1 LADGKPAEFSNI
13 AVENFPSLAGFNSST
28 KLFMKRS
35 LFTVVSGIAL
45 SSFSL
50 SSCDTPTGAGAGYG
64 AAAGAIIG
72 GAATGHVRGAAI
84 GAAAGAATGA
94 LIGHSIQED
103 RARAYGPVPPGGWP
117 LARYTNTPGVFRSP
131 YTGRRYDLSDVPPG
145 GLTRDIDTGQ
155 LFRRPYRGYY

>member
-1 LADGKPAEFSNI
+1 MKG
-13 AVENFPSLAGFNSST
+13 NSI
-28 KLFMKRS
+28 
-35 LFTVVSGIAL
+35 VVISVITL
-45 SSFSL
+45 SSVVL

-72 GAATGHVRGAAI
+72 GAATGNVRGAAI

-94 LIGHSIQED
+94 LVGHAIQED

-131 YTGRRYDLSDVPPG
+131 YTGRRYDLRGVPPG

-155 LFRRPYRGYY
+155 LSRRPSGGYY